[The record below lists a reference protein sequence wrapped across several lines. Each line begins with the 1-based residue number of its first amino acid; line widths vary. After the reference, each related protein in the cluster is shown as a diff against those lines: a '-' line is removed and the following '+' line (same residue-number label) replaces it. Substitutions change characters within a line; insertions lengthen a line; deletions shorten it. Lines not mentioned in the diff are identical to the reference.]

1 MPRILLLLTFLLAI
15 ATATLLLQSCTKEP
29 QALAAPVGDSRDIVI
44 LADGA
49 TMVARPGTQDR
60 AMAEWIAAAK
70 NGEADFAVGD
80 KMFVRGSNRMTA
92 EGLGDAAT
100 LATIL
105 RATPDARIA
114 IIGLNE
120 DTNRGAGTSGL
131 ADERAR
137 ALATFLNERG
147 LTDDRWH
154 IAPQTG
160 EPVQHGQL
168 RLVARRGSALEPFE
182 TASR

>member
-1 MPRILLLLTFLLAI
+1 
-15 ATATLLLQSCTKEP
+15 
-29 QALAAPVGDSRDIVI
+29 VGDSRDIVV
-44 LADGA
+44 LSDGA
-49 TMVARPGTQDR
+49 TMVARPGTRDR

-70 NGEADFAVGD
+70 EREAGFAVGD

-114 IIGLNE
+114 IIGIGE
-120 DTNRGAGTSGL
+120 DANREAGTTRL
-131 ADERAR
+131 ADQRAR
-137 ALATFLNERG
+137 ALATFLEERG
-147 LTDDRWH
+147 LKDDRWH
-154 IAPQTG
+154 ITPQTG
-160 EPVQHGQL
+160 GPPQQGQL